1 MSHQPQDEL
10 ELWRRYI
17 RGSLDSNTEARLEA
31 LLQGDETAI
40 AAYTSALSSL
50 ESELPAPEDE
60 ATYLTAIIEKLPQTK
75 RSKERGGSRKSWTRH
90 PLLHYVIAATLT
102 ALLLGSGLFDR
113 FAAETNQLM
122 NRSDASSLSERMME
136 ATTGWLDG
144 WKR

>member
-1 MSHQPQDEL
+1 MSRQPQDEL
-10 ELWRRYI
+10 ELWRSYI
-17 RGSLDSNTEARLEA
+17 RGSLDSNIEARLEA
-31 LLQGDETAI
+31 LLQGDEAAI
-40 AAYTSALSSL
+40 AAYTAALSSL
-50 ESELPAPEDE
+50 ESELHAPEDE
-60 ATYLTAIIEKLPQTK
+60 AAYLTAIIEKLPQTK
-75 RSKERGGSRKSWTRH
+75 RSKERGGSRWTWSRH

-122 NRSDASSLSERMME
+122 NRTDASSLSERMMD